1 MDNYKSRLSGH
12 LLMLILGSLIFNLMS
27 ISLFSFI
34 GGIIPMIAVVL
45 IVILEVGISMIQA
58 YVFCILFSG
67 YLKDSIDLH

>member
-1 MDNYKSRLSGH
+1 
-12 LLMLILGSLIFNLMS
+12 MLILGSLIFNLMS